1 MVQRQSGD
9 VSVSAY
15 CKGTG
20 IHVKRVVVKEIVLI
34 TLFQDT
40 HLVKEMQIRIQTFKL
55 FAFRVIQAKGGGF
68 LVGKGHP

>member
-15 CKGTG
+15 CKGTD
-20 IHVKRVVVKEIVLI
+20 IHAKRVVVKEIVLI

-40 HLVKEMQIRIQTFKL
+40 HLVKEMQIRILIFKL
-55 FAFRVIQAKGGGF
+55 FVLGVILRRGGVF
-68 LVGKGHP
+68 LIGKGHP